1 MKITKGM
8 LSERDLK
15 MAKFVDNIIRDYF
28 WENGP
33 RFIQGFDDL
42 TDKESDHIINMG
54 KTLLLARDGV
64 FMFPGHF
71 IDAVLKND
79 LLEAFSRADETNVK
93 AIHWFL
99 LIKLNIAKLNT

>member
-1 MKITKGM
+1 MQLEERLKN
-8 LSERDLK
+8 RDLK
-15 MAKFVDNIIRDYF
+15 MAQFVDKIIREYF

-42 TDKESDHIINMG
+42 EDKEQEHIIDMG
-54 KTLLLARDGV
+54 KTLLLTRDGV

-93 AIHWFL
+93 AIHWYL

>member
-1 MKITKGM
+1 MKIE
-8 LSERDLK
+8 ERLENK
-15 MAKFVDNIIRDYF
+15 KHIEMAKFVDKIIRDYF

-33 RFIQGFDDL
+33 RFIQSFDDL
-42 TDKESDHIINMG
+42 TDKEAEHIIDMG
-54 KTLLLARDGV
+54 KTLLLTRDGM
-64 FMFPGHF
+64 FIFPGHF
-71 IDAVLKND
+71 INAVLKND